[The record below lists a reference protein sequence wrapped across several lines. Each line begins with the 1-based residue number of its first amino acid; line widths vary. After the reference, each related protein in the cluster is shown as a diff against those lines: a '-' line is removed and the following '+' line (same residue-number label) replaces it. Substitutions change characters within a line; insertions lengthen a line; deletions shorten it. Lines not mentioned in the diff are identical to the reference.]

1 VNTHSHR
8 ESLSSKT
15 KPQTAVST
23 RLIPLFALSALSAL
37 PLAHAQGPQSPEA
50 WYQDGQTEVQR
61 VLAQQ
66 TNTGRAKNIILFIGD
81 GMGIS
86 TITAARIFAG
96 QLQGDTG
103 EENRLSFEQFP
114 AVALSRTYNTNQ
126 QTPDSAGT
134 MTAIITGV
142 KTKAGLI
149 STNQNTIRSDC
160 RSSIGQALPSF
171 LEQAEGL
178 GLATGI
184 VTTTRIT
191 HATPAATFAHSPERN
206 WENDTN
212 VPSEAKALGCQDIAS
227 QLIDNAIGDGI
238 NVVFGGGRQ
247 YFVPESQSDPQDD
260 RPGARADGRNLT
272 QEWQDQGSQ
281 NQFIWNAS
289 QLKDLDIDGT
299 GNVLGLFSRSHMDYH
314 VERDSL
320 DEAQPNLPEMTSTA
334 IKLLQRN
341 DKGFFLMVEAGRIDH
356 AHHASNAYRALDDT
370 VELSEAV
377 NAAMAMTDVRDT
389 LIIVT
394 ADHSH
399 AMSMGGYSTR
409 GNPIL
414 GKVVLN
420 DESGNPEPYPAL
432 DGDEKPYT
440 TISYQTGRGFIEA
453 GGGDS
458 RYTSPSDAGHHDLT
472 EIDTELEGYHQET
485 LVPLD
490 LAAHAGEDVAIF
502 ARGPWAHLFS
512 STHEQNYIY
521 HVMRHAAGFDVA
533 KAAGF
538 DVAK

>member
-1 VNTHSHR
+1 
-8 ESLSSKT
+8 
-15 KPQTAVST
+15 
-23 RLIPLFALSALSAL
+23 
-37 PLAHAQGPQSPEA
+37 
-50 WYQDGQTEVQR
+50 
-61 VLAQQ
+61 
-66 TNTGRAKNIILFIGD
+66 
-81 GMGIS
+81 MGIS

-103 EENRLSFEQFP
+103 KENRLSFEQFP

-134 MTAIITGV
+134 MTAIITEV

-356 AHHASNAYRALDDT
+356 AHH
-370 VELSEAV
+370 
-377 NAAMAMTDVRDT
+377 
-389 LIIVT
+389 
-394 ADHSH
+394 
-399 AMSMGGYSTR
+399 
-409 GNPIL
+409 
-414 GKVVLN
+414 
-420 DESGNPEPYPAL
+420 
-432 DGDEKPYT
+432 
-440 TISYQTGRGFIEA
+440 
-453 GGGDS
+453 
-458 RYTSPSDAGHHDLT
+458 DLT

-521 HVMRHAAGFDVA
+521 HVMRHAAGFDIA